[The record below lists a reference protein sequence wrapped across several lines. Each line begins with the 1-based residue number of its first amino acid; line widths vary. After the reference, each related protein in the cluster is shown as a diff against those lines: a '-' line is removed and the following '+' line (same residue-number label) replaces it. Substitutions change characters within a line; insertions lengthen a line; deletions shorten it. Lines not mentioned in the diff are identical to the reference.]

1 MSSPF
6 LTPGG
11 RPVSSRIRRADGYA
25 ELLATPF
32 ADGVNALCWERTPPG
47 DYAEVARLL
56 GDGGGEAITELD
68 EDRLRALPA
77 SPAGRVAI
85 EFMLADL
92 RWLREHDLDP
102 ALNCIHGYPRDD
114 EAGVVATD
122 VFSYHAD
129 RAPVAAAT
137 WLCTYFGPPS
147 EGLPNEDARRRV
159 DVPETRAALLREF
172 GGADDADFAEYLREA
187 CYDLHYA
194 PAEGARPYG
203 FGVGNLWR
211 IAVEH
216 PDCPVPP
223 CVHRAP
229 ETAPGQRRL
238 LLIG

>member
-1 MSSPF
+1 MDSPF
-6 LTPGG
+6 APVDG
-11 RPVSSRIRRADGYA
+11 RPVSPRIRRVGSFA

-32 ADGVNALCWERTPPG
+32 ADGVNALCWERTLPG
-47 DYAEVARLL
+47 DYAEVVGLL
-56 GDGGGEAITELD
+56 GHGDGEAITELD
-68 EDRLRALPA
+68 EERLLALPVG
-77 SPAGRVAI
+77 PAGRVAVDC
-85 EFMLADL
+85 MLADL
-92 RWLREHDLDP
+92 RRLREHDLDP
-102 ALNCIHGYPRDD
+102 ALNCIHGYPRDE

-147 EGLPNEDARRRV
+147 EGLPNEDACRRI
-159 DVPETRAALLREF
+159 DLPETRAALLREF
-172 GGADDADFAEYLREA
+172 GGADDAGFATYLSEA

-194 PAEGARPYG
+194 PAKGARPYG
-203 FGVGNLWR
+203 FGVGSLWR
-211 IAVEH
+211 IAVQH

-229 ETAPGQRRL
+229 ATAPGQRRL